1 MLLRKVNEGDDIDLL
16 CLEIYGFTDGAVEA
30 VLKENPEAMDD
41 IDNFGRVLALDHPL
55 VLRFP
60 EVRKPKEVVRITR
73 LFD

>member
-1 MLLRKVNEGDDIDLL
+1 MLLHEVNEGDDIDLV

-30 VLKENPEAMDD
+30 VLRENPEAMGD
-41 IDNFGRVLALDHPL
+41 IDNFGRVLNLDRPL

-60 EVRKPKEVVRITR
+60 EIRRPQEVIRITR